1 MHIRSD
7 GNWTTRLYSF
17 FEEKQ
22 KEQEEEHMRL
32 HCNNFEEH
40 KIIIDKIDGK
50 EIFTVMV
57 MISSTSQLLLLEQN
71 LMLN

>member
-17 FEEKQ
+17 FEEKL
-22 KEQEEEHMRL
+22 KEQDKEHMRL

-40 KIIIDKIDGK
+40 KIIIDKIEGMLRA
-50 EIFTVMV
+50 EILTQKLVY
-57 MISSTSQLLLLEQN
+57 ITLLDQLGS
-71 LMLN
+71 